1 MIPFHLD
8 MNLVLEFESS
18 VVKVLGIPRLT
29 FMSRDQKDWYHV
41 NMVVNQL
48 IAFNLGHLML

>member
-1 MIPFHLD
+1 MIPCHLD

-18 VVKVLGIPRLT
+18 VIKVLGIPSLT
-29 FMSRDQKDWYHV
+29 FMSRDQTDWYHV

-48 IAFNLGHLML
+48 LAFNLGHLML